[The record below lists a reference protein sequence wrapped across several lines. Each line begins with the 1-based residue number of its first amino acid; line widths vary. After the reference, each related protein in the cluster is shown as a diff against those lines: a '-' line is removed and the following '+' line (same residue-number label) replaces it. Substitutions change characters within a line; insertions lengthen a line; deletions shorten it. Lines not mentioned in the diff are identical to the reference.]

1 MTHKI
6 PKVFNQISEK
16 SRKLLIHKNS
26 RAVDSLSKMKLYDN
40 QTITIQDALDRYDV
54 YDESKKQEQFPDATR
69 SDADHLND
77 LTKRTT
83 NTSKS
88 KKFEPSFTQNAPSQK
103 LLSTYNEAI
112 QDQRFGV
119 LRPTSLEFNLQ

>member
-6 PKVFNQISEK
+6 PKVFNQSSEK

-26 RAVDSLSKMKLYDN
+26 RAVDSQSKMKLLDN

-54 YDESKKQEQFPDATR
+54 YDESKKQDQLP
-69 SDADHLND
+69 DADHLND

-88 KKFEPSFTQNAPSQK
+88 KKFEPYFTQHAPSQK
-103 LLSTYNEAI
+103 LLTTYHEAI